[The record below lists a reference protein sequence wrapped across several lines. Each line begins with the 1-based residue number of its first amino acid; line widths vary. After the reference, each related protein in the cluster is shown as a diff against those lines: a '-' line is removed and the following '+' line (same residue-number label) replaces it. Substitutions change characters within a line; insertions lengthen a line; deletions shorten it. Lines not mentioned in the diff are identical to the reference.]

1 MSSPVGHIEQACS
14 ELIVGA
20 LFFGMRSC
28 EYTTTQNSNKKL
40 TKVLQLQ
47 DIIFRD
53 SNNSLINHANPTL
66 SSCAN
71 LVAIRFP
78 IQKNRTKGEIIVQ
91 SKSHCTLCPV
101 SIWAQLVTRIWSYP
115 ATTKTTQVNTVHS
128 VATNSTVYITN
139 SHVIKTLKG
148 ANRHCGSPIPMSHIG
163 THSIRTSFAMFMH
176 IQGIPD
182 STIKKKGRWK
192 SDAFLLYIRNHV
204 DQFGSDTSNLIA
216 STTIDFRTIIF

>member
-1 MSSPVGHIEQACS
+1 MNSYVGNIDKACS
-14 ELIVGA
+14 ELICGA

-28 EYTTTQNSNKKL
+28 EYTTTQNSSSKL
-40 TKVLQLQ
+40 TKILQLQ
-47 DIIFRD
+47 DILFRD
-53 SNNSLINHANPTL
+53 SNHNELNHSDPLLL
-66 SSCAN
+66 SHAT

-78 IQKNRTKGEIIVQ
+78 IQKNRTKGEVIVQ
-91 SKSHCTLCPV
+91 SKSNRALCPV
-101 SIWAQLVTRIWSYP
+101 SIWAQLVKRIWSYP
-115 ATTKTTQVNTVHS
+115 STTASTNVNTVYS
-128 VATNSTVYITN
+128 PSTGTDHITN
-139 SHVIKTLKG
+139 SQIIKMLKD
-148 ANRHCGSPIPMSHIG
+148 ANRRCGSPVPMSHIG

-216 STTIDFRTIIF
+216 STTVDFRTIIF